1 MYSYFQLKAVVEESR
16 LTLEK
21 ITENNGNYLVN
32 VSYIPVEHKVDHR
45 HMYVGTKSSF
55 TALTAYN
62 N

>member
-21 ITENNGNYLVN
+21 KTENNGNYLVN

-45 HMYVGTKSSF
+45 YM
-55 TALTAYN
+55 
-62 N
+62 